1 MKKLFLSMLLLAGI
15 ATAAPAP
22 DAQEAPAEQQR
33 KLIALL
39 KSDTPAAEKAIAC
52 KRLAIYGTR
61 DTVPALAPL
70 LADPQLASWAR
81 IALEAIPDP
90 TAADAL
96 REALGKLQG
105 PLLVGAIN
113 SLGVL
118 RDAKAVPALAE
129 KLTAPDAGVASA
141 AAEALGHIGGASVAK
156 ALTPLLTAAPA
167 PVRPSV
173 AYGCTLCAEQF
184 LAAGRHADAAQV
196 YEAVCQAKVSRQRMI
211 EATRGLILARQ
222 SAGIPLLLELL
233 RSPDAK
239 LHQLGLR
246 VARELPGRDV
256 TKALLA
262 EFGQTA
268 ADRQSYLLLA
278 LADRGDTGVLPTAL
292 AAAKAGT
299 PQLRLVAISVLERL
313 GSAAVLPVL
322 LAIAGEEDA
331 DLSQAAKLALTRL
344 SGADVDAAVVA
355 MLKDPEAKTRRL
367 ALDLLA
373 RRHIADAVPA
383 LLKAAQ
389 DSDAQVRL
397 ASIKAL
403 GNLAG
408 VPELP
413 ALLDLLVKLQVPEEL
428 QATESAVTALC
439 TRSAKPAAANIVI
452 VKAVYGALPAGP
464 SADVTRKVAARVKRG
479 AMTVDA
485 SNGAFG
491 DPAGG
496 KVKSLRID
504 YTLDGQARSQTVA
517 ENETLTLAAS
527 SVPPACLDAV
537 LAVLPRAPAGPKRAL
552 LNILRSLG
560 GPRALA
566 AVRAAATDANAE
578 VQDTALRALCDWSH
592 PEALPDLAQLA
603 KASPNPTFKV
613 LALRGYLRLAGQQG
627 GPATQQLALLQDALT
642 MAARSEEKKL
652 VLAALGLLPTPEA
665 LALVGA
671 QLGNADLKEEASL
684 AAVAIAAK
692 LPSPRPAL
700 VAEVMA
706 QVLKATANAQLAQ
719 RAKAL
724 GGK

>member
-1 MKKLFLSMLLLAGI
+1 MKKLFMLMTMLAGI

-22 DAQEAPAEQQR
+22 VTQAAPAEQQR
-33 KLIALL
+33 QLIALL
-39 KSDTPAAEKAIAC
+39 TAATPPAEKALAC
-52 KRLAIYGTR
+52 KRLAVCGTR
-61 DTVPALAPL
+61 DAVPALAPL

-81 IALEAIPDP
+81 IALEAIPDAA
-90 TAADAL
+90 AADAL
-96 REALGKLQG
+96 RDSLGKLPA

-118 RDAKAVPALAE
+118 RDAKSVPALVE
-129 KLTAPDAGVASA
+129 KLAAADAGVASA
-141 AAEALGHIGGASVAK
+141 AAEALGHIGGEAVAK

-184 LAAGRHADAAQV
+184 LAAGRHAAAAELDDAV
-196 YEAVCQAKVSRQRMI
+196 RQANVSKHRTI
-211 EATRGLILARQ
+211 EATRGLVLARQ

-239 LHQLGLR
+239 LYRLGLR
-246 VARELPGRDV
+246 VARELPGSDV

-262 EFGQTA
+262 EFGRA
-268 ADRQSYLLLA
+268 APDRQSYLLQA
-278 LADRGDTGVLPTAL
+278 LADRGDAAVLPTAL

-299 PQLRLVAISVLERL
+299 PELRLVAISVLERL
-313 GSAAVLPVL
+313 GNAAALPVL
-322 LAIAGEEDA
+322 LAVAAEEDA

-344 SGADVDAAVVA
+344 TGADVDAAVVA
-355 MLKDPEAKTRRL
+355 MLKDPDAKTRRL

-389 DSDAQVRL
+389 DADAQVRL
-397 ASIKAL
+397 ASLKAL

-413 ALLDLLVKLQVPEEL
+413 ALLALLVKLQTPEEL
-428 QATESAVTALC
+428 QAAESAVTALC
-439 TRSAKPAAANIVI
+439 NRSAQPAAAKIVI
-452 VKAVYGALPAGP
+452 VKAVYGALPEGP
-464 SADVTRKVAARVKRG
+464 SVDVTRKVATRVKRG
-479 AMTVDA
+479 ALAVEA

-504 YTLDGQARSQTVA
+504 YTVNGQARNQTVA
-517 ENETLTLAAS
+517 ENETLTFVAS

-537 LAVLPRAPAGPKRAL
+537 LAALPQAPTGPQLAL

-560 GPRALA
+560 GPRALE
-566 AVRAAATDANAE
+566 AVRAAATDADAAI
-578 VQDTALRALCDWSH
+578 QDTAVRALCDWSS
-592 PEALPDLAQLA
+592 PEALPDLARLA
-603 KASPNPTFKV
+603 QSSPNPTFKI
-613 LALRGYLRLAGQQG
+613 LALRGYLRLAVQQG
-627 GPATQQLALLQDALT
+627 GPAAQQVALLKDALALAG
-642 MAARSEEKKL
+642 RSEEKKL
-652 VLAALGLLPTPEA
+652 VLAALGTLPTADA
-665 LALVGA
+665 LVLVGA

-684 AAVAIAAK
+684 AAVTIAAK

-706 QVLKATANAQLAQ
+706 QVLKATANEQLAR

>member
-1 MKKLFLSMLLLAGI
+1 MKKLFMLMTMLAGI

-22 DAQEAPAEQQR
+22 VTQAAPAEQQR
-33 KLIALL
+33 QLIALL
-39 KSDTPAAEKAIAC
+39 TAATPPAEKALAC
-52 KRLAIYGTR
+52 KRLAVCGTR
-61 DTVPALAPL
+61 DAVPALAPL

-81 IALEAIPDP
+81 IALEAIPDAA
-90 TAADAL
+90 AADAL
-96 REALGKLQG
+96 RDSLGKLPA

-118 RDAKAVPALAE
+118 RDAKSVPALVE
-129 KLTAPDAGVASA
+129 KLAAADAGVASA
-141 AAEALGHIGGASVAK
+141 AAEALGHIGGEAVAK

-184 LAAGRHADAAQV
+184 LAAGRHAAAAELYDAV
-196 YEAVCQAKVSRQRMI
+196 RQANVSKQRTI
-211 EATRGLILARQ
+211 EATRGLVLARQ

-239 LHQLGLR
+239 LYRLGLR
-246 VARELPGRDV
+246 VARELPGSDV

-262 EFGQTA
+262 EFGRA
-268 ADRQSYLLLA
+268 APDRQSYLLQA
-278 LADRGDTGVLPTAL
+278 LADRGDAAVLPTAL

-299 PQLRLVAISVLERL
+299 PELRLVAISVLERL
-313 GSAAVLPVL
+313 GNAAALPVL
-322 LAIAGEEDA
+322 LAVAAEEDA

-344 SGADVDAAVVA
+344 TGADVDAAVVA
-355 MLKDPEAKTRRL
+355 MLKDPDAKTRRL

-389 DSDAQVRL
+389 DADAQVRL
-397 ASIKAL
+397 ASLKAL

-413 ALLDLLVKLQVPEEL
+413 ALLALLVKLQTPEEL
-428 QATESAVTALC
+428 QAAESAVTALC
-439 TRSAKPAAANIVI
+439 NRSAQPAAAKIVI
-452 VKAVYGALPAGP
+452 VKAVYGALPEGP
-464 SADVTRKVAARVKRG
+464 SVDVTRKVATRVKRG
-479 AMTVDA
+479 ALAVEA

-504 YTLDGQARSQTVA
+504 YTVNGQARNQTVA
-517 ENETLTLAAS
+517 ENETLTFVAS

-537 LAVLPRAPAGPKRAL
+537 LAALPQAPTGPQLAL

-560 GPRALA
+560 GPRALE
-566 AVRAAATDANAE
+566 AVRAAATDADAAI
-578 VQDTALRALCDWSH
+578 QDTAVRALCDWSS
-592 PEALPDLAQLA
+592 PEALPDLARLA
-603 KASPNPTFKV
+603 QSSPNPTFKI
-613 LALRGYLRLAGQQG
+613 LALRGYLRLAVQQG
-627 GPATQQLALLQDALT
+627 GPAAQQVALLKDALALAG
-642 MAARSEEKKL
+642 RSEEKKL
-652 VLAALGLLPTPEA
+652 VLAALGTLPTADA
-665 LALVGA
+665 LVLVGA

-684 AAVAIAAK
+684 AAVTIAAK

-706 QVLKATANAQLAQ
+706 QVLKATANEQLAR